1 MPTFGEQLRSKEY
14 LSAQTPWRILILTL
28 VVFIFT
34 VLIYFGML
42 FGYGPYLK
50 SKTRTLD
57 QKLSVLNQSVDEIQQ
72 KQIITFFSQMTNI
85 QTLLSKYKTFSQIF
99 DFIERNTYPKVSY
112 SDFKFSAAE
121 MEIKIEGTAPDYN
134 YLIKELALYNQ
145 SPEVKTVHLENS
157 SSQEGSKDVRFSV
170 KLILDPQFKPQIIQ
184 ASEPAPVEATSTST
198 PKQEQ

>member
-1 MPTFGEQLRSKEY
+1 MPTLGGQLRSKEY
-14 LSAQTPWRILILTL
+14 LSAQTPWRVLILTL

-57 QKLSVLNQSVDEIQQ
+57 QKISVLNQSVDEVQQ

-85 QTLLSKYKTFSQIF
+85 QTLLSKHKTFSQIF
-99 DFIERNTYPKVSY
+99 DFIERNTYPKTKY
-112 SDFKFSAAE
+112 SDLKFSTAE
-121 MEIKIEGTAPDYN
+121 MEIKIEGTTPDYN
-134 YLIKELALYNQ
+134 ELIKELALYNQ

-157 SSQEGSKDVRFSV
+157 SSQEGTKDVRFSV

-184 ASEPAPVEATSTST
+184 ANEPAPVEATST
-198 PKQEQ
+198 PQQQ